1 MRITIQMIGIATTFF
16 WAFLIIFSVSA
27 IYSLKDVRLNYG
39 QPQTELTES
48 NEMLFSLPVAL
59 VNEGYYDLDKFNIST
74 RVSDKQGL
82 TTAEGFTFI
91 PLIRKGATVNIT
103 HNMTLNI
110 TEILRDHQD
119 FLFNDTELQAK
130 ATVTMTAAQVIPIQV
145 SSNLSIPWGAPLYN
159 LTLGSPV
166 FSILGVPDFAAQY
179 KVTIPISF
187 DNHAFFD
194 LEGIVQAKLYNDTNA
209 AIAEGEIDIKT
220 PQHSQYHG
228 NLELN
233 IPVNLV
239 TRRGHF
245 EVFFKTSL
253 FDFGPLEVFY
263 GN

>member
-1 MRITIQMIGIATTFF
+1 MIGIARTFF
-16 WAFLIIFSVSA
+16 WLFLIIFSVSA
-27 IYSLKDVRLNYG
+27 IYSLKDIRLNYG
-39 QPQTELTES
+39 QPQITLKEDDEIL
-48 NEMLFSLPVAL
+48 LSLPIAI
-59 VNEGYYDLDKFNIST
+59 VNPGYYDLDRLNISA

-82 TTAEGFTFI
+82 TTVEGFTFI
-91 PLIRKGATVNIT
+91 PLIGRDATVNIT
-103 HNMTLNI
+103 HLMTLNM

-119 FLFNDTELQAK
+119 FLYNDTELQANVM
-130 ATVTMTAAQVIPIQV
+130 VTMTAAKFIPIQV

-166 FSILGVPDFAAQY
+166 FSSLGGPDFAAQY

-194 LEGIVQAKLYNDTNA
+194 LEGIVQAKLYNDANTV
-209 AIAEGEIDIKT
+209 IEKGEIDIKT

-239 TRRGHF
+239 TRSGHF
-245 EVFFKTSL
+245 EVFFKTPL